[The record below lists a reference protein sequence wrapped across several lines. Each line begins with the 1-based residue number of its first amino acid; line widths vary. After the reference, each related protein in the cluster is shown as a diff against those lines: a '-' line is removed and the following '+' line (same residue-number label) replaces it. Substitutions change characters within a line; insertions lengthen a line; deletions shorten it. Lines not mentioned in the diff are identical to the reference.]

1 MKIFILYCLLSC
13 LLSCLVGFVVVFFIL
28 LMKGEF
34 NKEKRQFKFNFL
46 TEEGGRKCQQ
56 KNPY

>member
-13 LLSCLVGFVVVFFIL
+13 LFSCFVGFVVTLFIL

-34 NKEKRQFKFNFL
+34 NKKHQFKFSEQELMEL
-46 TEEGGRKCQQ
+46 TSIQI
-56 KNPY
+56 